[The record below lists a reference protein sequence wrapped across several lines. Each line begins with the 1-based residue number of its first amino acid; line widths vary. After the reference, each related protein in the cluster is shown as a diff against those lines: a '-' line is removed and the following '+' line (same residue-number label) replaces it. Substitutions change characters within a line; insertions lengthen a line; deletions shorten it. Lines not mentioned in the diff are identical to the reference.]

1 MMKIDTDIL
10 KSQITFKPQKDGV
23 APFLSWAH
31 IQIDGE
37 EYPRGGKSL
46 LKHRVSRP
54 KMRSKTTVAFNQDK
68 IDLVIEGTLYK
79 SYPINQLKSL
89 TILIMRG
96 FAVYY
101 PGRVSNN
108 TITILEFPDTSY
120 YFDTP
125 TPLPANVLLAS
136 PIFNHTIVNDPMNL
150 KAFGSGLSLMD
161 MNDRIARI
169 GYENLVKDTP
179 LSWLA
184 TTFNPEEEPYQLMTN

>member
-1 MMKIDTDIL
+1 MKISADVL

-23 APFLSWAH
+23 DPFLSWCH

-46 LKHRVSRP
+46 LKKRVSRP
-54 KMRSKTTVAFNQDK
+54 KVRSKTTVAYDKDK
-68 IDLVIEGTLYK
+68 IDIIIEGNLYK
-79 SYPINQLKSL
+79 SYPITDLKSL
-89 TILIMRG
+89 TVFIMRG

-108 TITILEFPDTSY
+108 TISILEFPDTQY

-125 TPLPANVLLAS
+125 TPLPAAILLAS
-136 PIFNHTIVNDPMNL
+136 PIFDHTTVNDPMNL
-150 KAFGSGLSLMD
+150 KRFGSGQSLQD
-161 MNDRIARI
+161 VNDHIARI
-169 GYENLVKDTP
+169 GYENLVKDTS